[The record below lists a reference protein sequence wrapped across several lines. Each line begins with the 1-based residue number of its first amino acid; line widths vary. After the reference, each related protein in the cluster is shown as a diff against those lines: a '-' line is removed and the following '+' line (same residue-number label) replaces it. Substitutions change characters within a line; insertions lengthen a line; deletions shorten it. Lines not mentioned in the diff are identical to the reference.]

1 MPDEMKYYVSIVNAS
16 AIIPFVSRSAS
27 KTSDF
32 LCEILQKEPV
42 LDANI
47 GYPTSWHTSKVKK
60 INELVKH
67 TEFNK
72 KVIMAMLVMLI

>member
-1 MPDEMKYYVSIVNAS
+1 MPDEMKYYVSIVNQT

-27 KTSDF
+27 KTADF
-32 LCEILQKEPV
+32 LCEILQKEAV

-47 GYPTSWHTSKVKK
+47 GYPTSWHPSKVKK

-72 KVIMAMLVMLI
+72 KVMMEFLLMLI